1 MRITEQD
8 LLAYLRDEIGV
19 ETDGIDR
26 TTPLVSSGIVD
37 SFSLVEFV
45 TFIENKAGIQFSPAD
60 ATIENLDSIDRI
72 LGLIEST
79 AQDGAR

>member
-1 MRITEQD
+1 MKITERE
-8 LLAYLRDEIGV
+8 LLDYLRDEIGV

-45 TFIENKAGIQFSPAD
+45 TFIENRAGIQFSPAD
-60 ATIENLDSIDRI
+60 ATIENLDSI
-72 LGLIEST
+72 GLILELVERT
-79 AQDGAR
+79 AAEGGA